1 MNAVLVFL
9 PLALL
14 LVGLQT
20 TVVGHARLV
29 GGHAD
34 LVLVGVALLAIVAGR
49 RSGFLLAGIAAPLYD
64 MLAGLPIGA
73 SLLPLLITASLAG
86 SGERT
91 LFGARLGWPL
101 FLAFGTT
108 LVAGGLTLFELALWG
123 RPVAWGD
130 TLLRVALPGAVL
142 NTLLMLVLYLPAEW
156 LREHR
161 ATPITP

>member
-1 MNAVLVFL
+1 MAVLLVFL

-14 LVGLQT
+14 LVSLQAT
-20 TVVGHARLV
+20 IVGHVRLF
-29 GGHAD
+29 GSHAD

-49 RSGFLLAGIAAPLYD
+49 RSGFLLAGVAAPLYD
-64 MLAGLPIGA
+64 MLAGLPVGV
-73 SLLPLLITASLAG
+73 SLLPLLLTAYLAG

-101 FLAFGTT
+101 FLAFGAT
-108 LVAGGLTLFELALWG
+108 LMAGGLTLFELALWG

-130 TLLRVALPGAVL
+130 TLLRVALPGAFL

-156 LREHR
+156 LREHHMLSI
-161 ATPITP
+161 AP